1 MMVASEVRS
10 DLPSSVTRGARIFPG
25 KYLSITSFRPD
36 GSGVTTPVWFVQEG
50 RRLLVETDSHSYK
63 VRRIRHTPFVKVAPC
78 SPTGRLRGDPVDA
91 RAELLPQAE
100 LGRVEELFARKYR
113 IDRVVILPLY
123 RVMQRAL
130 HPRRQKKRPQQVI
143 LAITPVGESG

>member
-1 MMVASEVRS
+1 MLPMAPEGDQRLREHRRRDLRPPWMGSTRWRIADRALVLLRAGFLTAGEEGTMMLATEVRS

-63 VRRIRHTPFVKVAPC
+63 VRRIRHTPFVKVAP
-78 SPTGRLRGDPVDA
+78 
-91 RAELLPQAE
+91 
-100 LGRVEELFARKYR
+100 
-113 IDRVVILPLY
+113 
-123 RVMQRAL
+123 
-130 HPRRQKKRPQQVI
+130 
-143 LAITPVGESG
+143 